1 LHIFSKKMKKNFS
14 SARVSTDVACF
25 LGFLGGGGAER
36 VILNLTKGFVNR
48 GFNVDL
54 VLANTGSPHLWQV
67 PPEVNIVDLKA
78 RKLSSSLPALVGY
91 LRRVRPPA
99 LLSTLHYTNE
109 IAIAAKHFARVDT
122 RVVVREANQ
131 LSLDVGQSKAWKKR
145 AIPWFVRYLYPL
157 ADGVVTVS
165 RGVAE
170 DLSRVCGLPLEK
182 IQVIYNPTITPDL
195 GIKAEEPLNHSW
207 FEPGQ
212 PPVILAVGKLQAQ
225 KDFPTLI
232 RAFSRVRERTSARLM
247 ILGWG
252 PDRSQ
257 LEALVAELGLQED
270 VALPDH
276 VANPYAY
283 MKRAAVFV
291 LSSAWEGLPNVLIEA
306 MAVGIPVVSTDCKS
320 GPSEIL
326 KEGEYGLLIPVGNP
340 QAMAEAI
347 LTVLSGS
354 SRAIASDWLEQ
365 FSLDYAVNKYLEILQ
380 VR

>member
-1 LHIFSKKMKKNFS
+1 
-14 SARVSTDVACF
+14 
-25 LGFLGGGGAER
+25 
-36 VILNLTKGFVNR
+36 
-48 GFNVDL
+48 
-54 VLANTGSPHLWQV
+54 
-67 PPEVNIVDLKA
+67 VNIVDLKA